1 MHRMFLANTTKF
13 ISNVMRPGLS
23 VGALALG
30 LLAAGPNASTAL
42 AASRALCTATADKKW
57 SVPAGCLNARVT
69 ITHDNVTIDAA
80 PLGSSK
86 AGGFMALTIL
96 QDAKG
101 HPVVWGKHVRVDPTT
116 SSSST
121 DPVPPP
127 SYPDAQE
134 TYFLV
139 WQPAPASVWK
149 IVARS
154 RNRAESGA
162 TTQGNNEQLGFGN
175 GNINVTNKP
184 AICRPNHWTQ
194 YMSDNGGFI
203 GRGVRD
209 YLYNVAGETT
219 ICNSNSQTAYYSI
232 VCSVGGWLGRV
243 DGDHEIDGNQCIHV
257 PYEAVLPTDT
267 HNFLSFLCFINPTD
281 PLLVWYT
288 KNHSVEL
295 PLD

>member
-1 MHRMFLANTTKF
+1 MHRLLVGTNRIVPKF
-13 ISNVMRPGLS
+13 AKAGLIAA
-23 VGALALG
+23 ALALG
-30 LLAAGPNASTAL
+30 LLAGSPDTGVAF
-42 AASRALCTATADKKW
+42 AASGSLCTASADKKW
-57 SVPAGCLNARVT
+57 SVPGGCVNARVT
-69 ITHDNVTIDAA
+69 ITHDNVIVDAA
-80 PLGSSK
+80 PPASSK
-86 AGGFMALTIL
+86 GGGLMALTVL

-116 SSSST
+116 SNNST
-121 DPVPPP
+121 EPAPPP
-127 SYPDAQE
+127 SYPHAQE

-162 TTQGNNEQLGFGN
+162 TSQGNNEQLGFGN
-175 GNINVTNKP
+175 GNINVTDKP
-184 AICRPNHWTQ
+184 AMCGPNHWTQ

-203 GRGVRD
+203 GWGVRD

-219 ICNSNSQTAYYSI
+219 ICNPNSQTAFYSI
-232 VCSVGGWLGRV
+232 VCSVGGFLGRV

-257 PYEAVLPTDT
+257 PYEAVLPADT
-267 HNFLSFLCFINPTD
+267 HYFMSFLCFINPTD

>member
-1 MHRMFLANTTKF
+1 MLSSTKGFLSRIAK
-13 ISNVMRPGLS
+13 PGLIAA
-23 VGALALG
+23 ALALS
-30 LLAAGPNASTAL
+30 LPAGAPDTAVAF
-42 AASRALCTATADKKW
+42 AASRSVCSATADKKW
-57 SVPAGCLNARVT
+57 SVPPGCVNARVT
-69 ITHDNVTIDAA
+69 IIHDNVTIDAA
-80 PLGSSK
+80 PPASSK
-86 AGGFMALTIL
+86 AGGLMALTVL

-116 SSSST
+116 STDST
-121 DPVPPP
+121 VPVPPP
-127 SYPDAQE
+127 SLPHAQE

-175 GNINVTNKP
+175 GNISVTNKP
-184 AICRPNHWTQ
+184 AICQPNRWTI

-203 GRGVRD
+203 GWGVRD

-219 ICNSNSQTAYYSI
+219 ICNPNSQTAFYSI
-232 VCSVGGWLGRV
+232 VCTVGGWMGRV

-257 PYEAVLPTDT
+257 PYEAEMPTNT
-267 HNFLSFLCFINPTD
+267 HNFLSFVCFINPTD

-288 KNHSVEL
+288 KNHSMEL